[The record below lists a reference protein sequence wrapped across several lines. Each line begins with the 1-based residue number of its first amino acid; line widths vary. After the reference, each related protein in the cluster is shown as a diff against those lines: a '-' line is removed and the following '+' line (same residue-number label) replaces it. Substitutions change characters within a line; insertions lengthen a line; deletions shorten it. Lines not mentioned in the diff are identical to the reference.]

1 MIKVNAL
8 GADTTDARA
17 RTEEAIEALGGAG
30 SVRVYVDDEAHASD
44 LLEYA
49 QDKELSAS
57 GTRPCPEH
65 GNRCAVTI
73 EVPDGWQN
81 AGTEE
86 TKPHGT
92 LAGRNAV
99 VVISGTKLGL
109 GDEEFGRTLMQHYLY
124 SLSRQD
130 KVPHTFIFLN
140 SGVEFTTQEGPELDD
155 LRLLEEEG
163 VQIISGDASLKHYGV
178 RDSLK
183 VGRAANMYE
192 ITDILIEADHILKP

>member
-8 GADTTDARA
+8 GADLPDSRA
-17 RTEEAIEALGGAG
+17 RTDEAIEALGGSG
-30 SVRVYVDDEAHASD
+30 SVRVYVDDEPHASD

-49 QDKELSAS
+49 TEKGLAAS

-73 EVPDGWQN
+73 EVPEGWQS
-81 AGTEE
+81 AESEE
-86 TKPHGT
+86 SIPHGT

-99 VVISGTKLGL
+99 VVVSSTQLGI
-109 GDEEFGRTLMQHYLY
+109 GDEEFSRTLMQNYLY

-140 SGVEFTTQEGPELDD
+140 SGVRFTTEDGPELDD

-163 VQIISGDASLKHYGV
+163 VQVISGDASLKHYGV
-178 RDSLK
+178 RDRLK

>member
-8 GADTTDARA
+8 GADKSDSRA
-17 RTEEAIEALGGAG
+17 RTGEALEALGGSG
-30 SVRVYVDDEAHASD
+30 SVRVYVSDEEHASD
-44 LLEYA
+44 LLDYA
-49 QDKELSAS
+49 TEKGLSAS

-65 GNRCAVTI
+65 GNRCTVTI
-73 EVPDGWQN
+73 EVPEDWQ
-81 AGTEE
+81 GTEE
-86 TKPHGT
+86 EDARPHGT

-99 VVISGTKLGL
+99 VVISGTALGS
-109 GDEEFGRTLMQHYLY
+109 GEDEFGRTLMQHFLY

-130 KVPHTFIFLN
+130 RVPHTFIFLN
-140 SGVEFTTQEGPELDD
+140 SGVRFTTEEGPELDD

-178 RDSLK
+178 QESLK